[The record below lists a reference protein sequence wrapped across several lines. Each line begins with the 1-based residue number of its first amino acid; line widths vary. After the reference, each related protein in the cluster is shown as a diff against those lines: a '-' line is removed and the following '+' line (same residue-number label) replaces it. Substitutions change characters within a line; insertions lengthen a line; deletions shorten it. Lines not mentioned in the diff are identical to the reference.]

1 VLPVP
6 PLIDETAPV
15 VFVYWPEDAPVTVML
30 NWHWPFAAIV
40 APVITMPVGAVV
52 ITVPPQTEAVA
63 FATVRPVGSV
73 SVKATPVS
81 DIALADGF
89 VIVKVKDVVPVGAMP
104 VGMNTVEIEGGA
116 TTLIDAVAV
125 APVPPSV
132 ELIAPVVLTLAPA
145 VVPVTLTEKVQE
157 PLAAIVPADRLTAP
171 PPAAAVIGPVPH
183 EPVSP
188 FGVATTKPAGNV
200 SVKATP
206 VATEVALLFCTVKL
220 KLVEPLSGT
229 LAAPNDFVRTGA
241 PITDRDAFEVL
252 PVPASVEVMVTELFL
267 TPAVV
272 PVMLTETTQVPLAGR
287 VPAERLT
294 AEAPAV
300 AVTVPPQVFESDG
313 VVATTNPAGKL
324 SVNASPVSARL
335 VFGLLMLNVSE
346 VVPPVGTDAAP
357 NALVMDGGVA
367 TVRFAVA
374 VLPVPPLVEVIA
386 PVVFVN

>member
-1 VLPVP
+1 
-6 PLIDETAPV
+6 
-15 VFVYWPEDAPVTVML
+15 
-30 NWHWPFAAIV
+30 
-40 APVITMPVGAVV
+40 
-52 ITVPPQTEAVA
+52 
-63 FATVRPVGSV
+63 
-73 SVKATPVS
+73 
-81 DIALADGF
+81 
-89 VIVKVKDVVPVGAMP
+89 
-104 VGMNTVEIEGGA
+104 
-116 TTLIDAVAV
+116 
-125 APVPPSV
+125 
-132 ELIAPVVLTLAPA
+132 
-145 VVPVTLTEKVQE
+145 VQE

-206 VATEVALLFCTVKL
+206 VAPEGALLFCTVKL

-252 PVPASVEVMVTELFL
+252 PVPASVEVMVTELL
-267 TPAVV
+267 WTPAVV
-272 PVMLTETTQVPLAGR
+272 PVTLTETTQVPLAGR

-374 VLPVPPLVEVIA
+374 VLPVPPLVDVIA